1 MGSLEFLLS
10 DGGHLREPRVFFL
23 GSQAS
28 FQVLRGILGFLR
40 RCCKRKGPHL
50 ALTGES
56 PGFSRV
62 AVGGLRF
69 LLKAIADMLID
80 VRIIDLLNWGRIQSG
95 ARDEV

>member
-1 MGSLEFLLS
+1 MTGSLGPLELHEGSHASSGVWRGNSGLLS
-10 DGGHLREPRVFFL
+10 
-23 GSQAS
+23 
-28 FQVLRGILGFLR
+28 

-62 AVGGLRF
+62 AVGGLGF